1 MEIGSLSWGR
11 LIVDGAR
18 ALGAELAPRHIRL
31 FSEHALELLKWN
43 QVTNLTTITGPAEM
57 ALNHYVDS
65 LAPAGL
71 VPPGA
76 ALLDVGC
83 GGGFPGLPLHIVVPG
98 LKTTLVD
105 ASRKKVS
112 FLRHVIRKL
121 GLERIEALHMRVE
134 DMTHEK
140 EGDRTA
146 YTVVIS
152 RAFSAMA
159 PFLRLA
165 LPLIDRRGKIIA
177 LKGEIPPS
185 EWSRLQ
191 ADSARGVFGV
201 PVSIERVNYR
211 LPGLR
216 ADRTILVAEPEDPPA
231 GRGALTTP

>member
-1 MEIGSLSWGR
+1 MEIGSQSWGR

-18 ALGAELAPRHIRL
+18 ALGVELAPRHIRL

-43 QVTNLTTITGPAEM
+43 QVTNLTTITGPTEM

-98 LKTTLVD
+98 LSTTLVD

-121 GLERIEALHMRVE
+121 GLEGIEALHMRIE
-134 DMTHEK
+134 DMPTGHGGK
-140 EGDRTA
+140 TA

-152 RAFSAMA
+152 RAFSALA
-159 PFLRLA
+159 PFVRLA
-165 LPLIDRRGKIIA
+165 LPLIDRRGKLIA
-177 LKGEIPPS
+177 LKGEIPPA
-185 EWSRLQ
+185 EWSQWQ
-191 ADSARGVFGV
+191 ADSARGVFGE
-201 PVSIERVNYR
+201 PVSIERFNYR

-216 ADRTILVAEPEDPPA
+216 ADRTILVVGPEDVSAGPGPLDPP
-231 GRGALTTP
+231 